1 MTRRL
6 RIGLLAVAGL
16 LVILLLAALIAM
28 YVVLQPERFTAMLQ
42 SRAEAAGLDLGLAN
56 PASPT
61 LWPKPALELEGLTLR
76 ARGSGTPLIV
86 ASRGKLVLPWRTLL
100 GGETTVSR
108 LELEG
113 ARIDMDAVSA
123 YLDTRPPQPSTSG
136 AFLPGID
143 AGFSISRGTLTR
155 GNRLLMSDV
164 DIDAGRLA
172 NGRVF
177 DLTLSALIGDRHYAM
192 TLGTRPL
199 LARGVLT
206 LEELQLELSSDD
218 RFAASLQG
226 TATWRGGADV
236 GASLAGR
243 ATRHDAPPLDIALG
257 MTPANE
263 KDPLSVALKVDSPTE
278 HVDVR
283 VPPLAVAQW
292 WTGINAGGTPTL
304 PPLLGTV
311 DAQAVDA
318 GSVHVTGLRIRAT
331 ADDAAT
337 LPASASTSAPA
348 RTVTAPTPTP
358 AHTATAAKAGTP
370 R

>member
-1 MTRRL
+1 MIRRL
-6 RIGLLAVAGL
+6 RLGLLAVAGL
-16 LVILLLAALIAM
+16 LLVLLLTALIAM

-113 ARIDMDAVSA
+113 ARIDVDAVSA
-123 YLDTRPPQPSTSG
+123 YLDTLPPRPSTAG

-143 AGFSISRGTLTR
+143 AGFNVSRGTLTR

-172 NGRVF
+172 NGRAF
-177 DLTLSALIGDRHYAM
+177 DLTLSAMIDSQHYAM
-192 TLGTRPL
+192 TLGTRPI

-206 LEELQLELSSDD
+206 LGDMQLDLSSDD
-218 RFAASLQG
+218 RFAASLEG
-226 TATWRGGADV
+226 SATWRGGADV
-236 GASLAGR
+236 GASFTGR
-243 ATRHDAPPLDIALG
+243 ATRHDAPPLDIVLG
-257 MTPANE
+257 MTPANQQ
-263 KDPLSVALKVDSPTE
+263 DPLSVALKLDSPTE

-283 VPPLAVAQW
+283 VPPLAVAEW

-311 DAQAVDA
+311 DAQAVDM
-318 GSVHVTGLRIRAT
+318 GSVHVKGLRIRAT
-331 ADDAAT
+331 ADDAA
-337 LPASASTSAPA
+337 ASPASTSTTAPVGTSTVATPAPA
-348 RTVTAPTPTP
+348 R
-358 AHTATAAKAGTP
+358 TATAAKAGTA